1 MSAIENAAFL
11 RNLYNSEQPY
21 FERNPYT
28 TMDFLIKSLFKWGS
42 VSDVITVNN
51 FQIHVL
57 QTQPTIEL
65 EMTNL
70 STNRQ
75 IIQKQHFQFNRT
87 IDFEFTG
94 GGLFDIAESRRI
106 SIVAQSIS
114 TGFKLKFPCD
124 NQRDFTLIL
133 C

>member
-1 MSAIENAAFL
+1 MSAIENAALL
-11 RNLYNSEQPY
+11 RNLYNAEQPY
-21 FERNPYT
+21 FERNPYS
-28 TMDFLIKSLFKWGS
+28 TMDLLIKSLFKWGS

-57 QTQPTIEL
+57 QTQPSIEL

-106 SIVAQSIS
+106 SIVTQSI
-114 TGFKLKFPCD
+114 P
-124 NQRDFTLIL
+124 QV
-133 C
+133 